1 MKRLAAVIVAVVLTA
16 VAGAVLLD
24 PGPTPPPAGH
34 TDAVTDSTL
43 AAPGFDS
50 TAADRERIR
59 ALEQAVSDER
69 AARQLLEDQLFA
81 LIEEVDRLSRRE
93 DVRRAATVESG
104 TEPQPAEISSRALSF
119 LPGARNPAVTERRTA
134 ALVAAGFAA
143 DEAARI
149 LRRESELRMQAMQAR
164 FEARIGGEPIDPF
177 DPQIDPRTMLRDE
190 LGDAQYERYLEA
202 NNRPTS
208 IAINSILESSPA
220 QAAGLMP
227 GDRIVSYD
235 GRRVFNVGDL
245 NRQTVQGTPGENV
258 VVDIVRDGTPM
269 QVVLP
274 RGPLGVMAGRAR

>member
-1 MKRLAAVIVAVVLTA
+1 MKRLAAVIAAVVLTA
-16 VAGAVLLD
+16 AAGAVLLD
-24 PGPTPPPAGH
+24 PGPAPSPAGR
-34 TDAVTDSTL
+34 TDSAL

-50 TAADRERIR
+50 AAADRERIR
-59 ALEQAVSDER
+59 ALEQAVSEER

-81 LIEEVDRLSRRE
+81 LIEEVDQLGNRE
-93 DVRRAATVESG
+93 PTNESG
-104 TEPQPAEISSRALSF
+104 TEPQPAEIPSRALSF
-119 LPGARNPAVTERRTA
+119 LPGARNPAATERRTA
-134 ALVAAGFAA
+134 ALVAAGFSE

-164 FEARIGGEPIDPF
+164 FEARISGEPIDPF

-190 LGDAQYERYLEA
+190 LGDTQYERYLEA

-235 GRRVFNVGDL
+235 GQRVFNVGDL

-274 RGPLGVMAGRAR
+274 RGPLGVMAGRSR

>member
-1 MKRLAAVIVAVVLTA
+1 MKRLAAVIAAVVLTA

-24 PGPTPPPAGH
+24 SGPAPPPAGP
-34 TDAVTDSTL
+34 ANSAL

-81 LIEEVDRLSRRE
+81 LIEEVDRLARRE
-93 DVRRAATVESG
+93 ATAESEA
-104 TEPQPAEISSRALSF
+104 EPQPAEISSRALSF
-119 LPGARNPAVTERRTA
+119 LPGARNPAATERRTA
-134 ALVAAGFAA
+134 ALVAAGFSE

-149 LRRESELRMQAMQAR
+149 LRRESELRMQAMQTR
-164 FEARIGGEPIDPF
+164 FEARISGEPIDPF
-177 DPQIDPRTMLRDE
+177 DPQVDPRTMLRDE

-235 GRRVFNVGDL
+235 GQRVFNVGDL
-245 NRQTVQGTPGENV
+245 NRETVQGTPGENV

-274 RGPLGVMAGRAR
+274 RGPLGVMAGRGR